1 MRIKPWL
8 RACAFALLIVVLL
21 AASFFAISPGS
32 EKLDAVQAQVVDDED
47 DLAARAEGQDRVGL
61 TSPPKSRLS
70 DIIFTLLISVKS
82 ISRGCAA
89 DNAGLQPGDF
99 IFRIGGVSMRGVQT
113 LRAIET
119 AAPGTVIDVEYG
131 RPDPASN
138 SFTRFHAQVPLGV
151 ARSKVRNLQ
160 QASEEPTLPFDS
172 EYQDRVLL
180 DGKTPRSSFGV
191 NGRVMMLLTH
201 VEPGSPAEQAGL
213 RPGDLIAEIDGLP
226 VRGIQTLRAAQTRP
240 PGTLVNVVY
249 LRLRTDYETSE
260 RATARVALAPL
271 KQK

>member
-1 MRIKPWL
+1 MRTKPWL
-8 RACAFALLIVVLL
+8 RACAFALLLVVWL
-21 AASFFAISPGS
+21 AASFFAIGPRS
-32 EKLDAVQAQVVDDED
+32 EKLGAVQAQVLGED
-47 DLAARAEGQDRVGL
+47 ALNPRAEGQDRVGL
-61 TSPPKSRLS
+61 TSPPKSSLS

-82 ISRGCAA
+82 ISPGSAA

-99 IFRIGGVSMRGVQT
+99 IFQISGVSMRGVQT

-119 AAPGTVIDVEYG
+119 AAPGTIIDIEYG
-131 RPDPASN
+131 RPDPVSN
-138 SFTRFHAQVPLGV
+138 SFTRYHAQVPLGV
-151 ARSKVRNLQ
+151 ARSNTRNLE

-180 DGKTPRSSFGV
+180 EGKSPRSSFGV

-240 PGTLVNVVY
+240 PGTFVNVVY
-249 LRLRTDYETSE
+249 LRLRTDYETAE

-271 KQK
+271 KRQ